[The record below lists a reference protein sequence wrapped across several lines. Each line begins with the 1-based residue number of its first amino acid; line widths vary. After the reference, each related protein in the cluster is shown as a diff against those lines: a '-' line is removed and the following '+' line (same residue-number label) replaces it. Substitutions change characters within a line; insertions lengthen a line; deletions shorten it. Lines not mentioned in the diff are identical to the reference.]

1 MDFKFVIEYFWKEVT
16 KEGDS
21 PVNETNLIPSSILS
35 RAGHV
40 KSCLNLPGPSGK
52 TKNSRE
58 TDSEQVP

>member
-1 MDFKFVIEYFWKEVT
+1 MDFKFVIEYYWKIVT

-21 PVNETNLIPSSILS
+21 PVYETNLIPSSILS

-52 TKNSRE
+52 AKY
-58 TDSEQVP
+58 